1 MKNFKGTLETKV
13 EEWIGDKA
21 KEITLDQLVE
31 IRAETFQRFGEIV
44 QKFGEEAARAYG
56 IEQVARDVA
65 QMY

>member
-1 MKNFKGTLETKV
+1 MKNFKGTLEKKV

-31 IRAETFQRFGEIV
+31 IRAETFQRFREIAQV
-44 QKFGEEAARAYG
+44 FGEEAARAYG